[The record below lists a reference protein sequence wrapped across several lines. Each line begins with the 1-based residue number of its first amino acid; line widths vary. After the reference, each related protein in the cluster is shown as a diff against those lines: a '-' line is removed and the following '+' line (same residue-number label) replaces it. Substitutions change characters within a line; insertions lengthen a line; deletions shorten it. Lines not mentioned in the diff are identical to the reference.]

1 MYSSIFKINIEITTG
16 CKNLKEKRNILK
28 SIFARI
34 RQRFNISISEV
45 SQLKSL
51 TMTTIGIAYI
61 TNDSKKNEIIIH
73 EIIKFIEIF
82 RPDLTIVNIIS
93 DSIKIEN

>member
-28 SIFARI
+28 SMFARI
-34 RQRFNISISEV
+34 RQKFNISISEV
-45 SQLKSL
+45 SQHKSL
-51 TMTTIGIAYI
+51 SMTTIGIAYI

-82 RPDLTIVNIIS
+82 RPDLTILNIIS

>member
-82 RPDLTIVNIIS
+82 RPDLTILNIIS

>member
-61 TNDSKKNEIIIH
+61 TNDSKKHEIIIH

-82 RPDLTIVNIIS
+82 RPDLTILNIIS

>member
-28 SIFARI
+28 SMFARI
-34 RQRFNISISEV
+34 RQKFNISISEV
-45 SQLKSL
+45 SQHKSL
-51 TMTTIGIAYI
+51 SMTTIGIAYI
-61 TNDSKKNEIIIH
+61 TNDSKQNEIIIH
-73 EIIKFIEIF
+73 EIIKFIEIS
-82 RPDLTIVNIIS
+82 RPDLTILNIIT

>member
-28 SIFARI
+28 SMFARI
-34 RQRFNISISEV
+34 RQKFNISISEV
-45 SQLKSL
+45 SQHKSL
-51 TMTTIGIAYI
+51 SMTTIGIAYI
-61 TNDSKKNEIIIH
+61 TNDSKQNEIIIH
-73 EIIKFIEIF
+73 KIIKFIEIF
-82 RPDLTIVNIIS
+82 HPDLTILNIIT